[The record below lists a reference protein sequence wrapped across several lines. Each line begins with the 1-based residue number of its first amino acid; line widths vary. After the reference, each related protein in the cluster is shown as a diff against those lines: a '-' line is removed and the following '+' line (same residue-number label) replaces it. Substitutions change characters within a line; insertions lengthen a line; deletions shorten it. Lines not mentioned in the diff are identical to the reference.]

1 MPASKNS
8 FAAHQR
14 LSVTSADGDHDYEIY
29 KISDVEGLEN
39 AVKLPFSLKVLLEN
53 LVRTE
58 DGANIT
64 KDHILALANWDPNA
78 EPDTEIQFTPA
89 RVIMQDFTGV
99 PCVVDLATMREAM
112 ADLGGDPDKINPL
125 APAELVIDHSVI
137 ADVFGRADAFERNVD
152 LEYERNFERYQFLR
166 WGQTAFDEF
175 KVVPPGTGIV
185 HQVNIEHLARVVMD
199 RGGVAYPDSCVGTD
213 SHTTMVNGLGVLG
226 WGVGGIE
233 AEAAMLGQPVSMLIP
248 RVVGFKLTG
257 EIPSGTT
264 ATDVVLTI
272 TEMLRKHGVVGKFVE
287 FYGEGVGVVPLAN
300 RATIGN
306 MSPEFGST
314 AAIFPIDD
322 ETIKYLELTGRPAAQ
337 VALVEQYA
345 KAQGLWHDPSHEPV
359 FSEYLELDLSTVVPS
374 IAGPKRPQD
383 RIELAAAKPAFRTA
397 VHDYITQDASTPQ
410 NAVDEAVEETFPASD
425 PTTFTPGSEQD
436 ESEQPVLVTV
446 HSAASG
452 AEGRPSKPTRVQ
464 SSEYGTFDLDH
475 GAVVIAAITSCT
487 NTSNPS
493 VMLGAALLARN
504 AVDRGLTVKP
514 WVKTTMAPGSQ
525 VVTDYY
531 TKAGLWPYLDKLGY
545 NLVGYGCTTCIGNS
559 GPLPDEISAAV
570 NQADLTVVSV
580 LSGNRNFEGRIN
592 PDVKM
597 NYLASPPLVI
607 AYALAG
613 TMDFDFE
620 TQPLGQDTDGTD
632 VFLKD
637 LWPSPQEIQETIAS
651 SINKQMFAD
660 SYADVFDGGERWKA
674 LPTPTGK
681 TFDWD
686 PDSTYVRKPPYFAD
700 MPAMPVPVTD
710 ISGARV
716 LALLGDSVT
725 TDHISPAGAIKADTP
740 AGQYLTEHGIG
751 RKDFNSYGSRRGNH
765 EVMIRGTFA
774 NIRLRNQLLDGVQG
788 GYTRDF
794 TLGEGSDAPQ
804 AFIYD
809 AAQNYAAQGTP
820 LVILGGKEYGSG
832 SSRDW
837 AAKGTAL
844 LGVRAVI
851 TESFERIHRSNLIG
865 MGVIPLQFPAGENA
879 ATLGLDGTET
889 FAISGITALNEGRTP
904 RTVSVSATKTDGS
917 VVNVEAVVR
926 IDTPGEA
933 DYYRNG
939 GIMQYVL
946 RNLLAGTA

>member
-1 MPASKNS
+1 MPAASKDS
-8 FAAHQR
+8 FAAKDT
-14 LSVTSADGDHDYEIY
+14 LTVGENSYDIY
-29 KISDVEGLEN
+29 KIVGVPGLEN
-39 AVKLPFSLKVLLEN
+39 AKNLPFSLKVLLEN
-53 LVRTE
+53 LIRTE

-64 KDHILALANWDPNA
+64 AEHIQALADWDPTADPNV
-78 EPDTEIQFTPA
+78 EIQFTPA

-125 APAELVIDHSVI
+125 APAEMVIDHSVI

-152 LEYERNFERYQFLR
+152 LEYERNRERYQFLR

-185 HQVNIEHLARVVMD
+185 HQVNIEHLARVVMY
-199 RGGVAYPDSCVGTD
+199 RGGIAYPDSCVGTD
-213 SHTTMVNGLGVLG
+213 SHTTMVNGIGVLG

-257 EIPSGTT
+257 EIPTGIT

-272 TEMLRKHGVVGKFVE
+272 TEKLRKHGVVGKFVE
-287 FYGEGVGVVPLAN
+287 FYGAGVGAVPLAN

-314 AAIFPIDD
+314 AAMFPIDE
-322 ETIKYLELTGRPAAQ
+322 ETTKYLRLTGRPEEQ
-337 VALVEQYA
+337 VALVEAYA
-345 KAQGLWHDPSHEPV
+345 RAQGLWHDASTRAGVLRVPGTGPVDRRPVHRRAEAPAGPDRAVRRQGHVPQGRLRLRHQRQCRPGDQRRRGGRGIVPGQRPGRDLLRGRGRRQGTGRRAV
-359 FSEYLELDLSTVVPS
+359 FS
-374 IAGPKRPQD
+374 
-383 RIELAAAKPAFRTA
+383 AA
-397 VHDYITQDASTPQ
+397 
-410 NAVDEAVEETFPASD
+410 N
-425 PTTFTPGSEQD
+425 G
-436 ESEQPVLVTV
+436 
-446 HSAASG
+446 AA
-452 AEGRPSKPTRVQ
+452 GRPSKPTKVET
-464 SSEYGTFDLDH
+464 SEYGNFTLDH

-504 AVDRGLTVKP
+504 AVNRGLSVKP

-531 TKAGLWPYLDKLGY
+531 EKAGLWPYLEKLGY

-570 NQADLTVVSV
+570 NEADLTVVSV

-613 TMDFDFE
+613 TMDFDFD

-637 LWPSPQEIQETIAS
+637 IWPNLQEIQETMAS
-651 SINKQMFAD
+651 SINKEMFAS
-660 SYADVFDGGERWKA
+660 SYADVFDGGERWKS
-674 LPTPTGK
+674 LPTPEGK
-681 TFDWD
+681 TFEWD
-686 PDSTYVRKPPYFAD
+686 PESTYVRKPPYFD
-700 MPAMPVPVTD
+700 GMPAQPVPVTD

-716 LALLGDSVT
+716 LAKLGDSVT
-725 TDHISPAGAIKADTP
+725 TDHISPAGAIKPGTP
-740 AGQYLTEHGIG
+740 AGQYLSEHGIT

-774 NIRLRNQLLDGVQG
+774 NIRLRNQLLDDVQG

-794 TLGEGSDAPQ
+794 TQPDAPQ

-809 AAQNYAAQGTP
+809 AAQNYAAQGIP
-820 LVILGGKEYGSG
+820 LVVLGGKEYGSG

-851 TESFERIHRSNLIG
+851 VESFERIHRSNLIG
-865 MGVIPLQFPAGENA
+865 MGVIPLQFPEGETIK
-879 ATLGLDGTET
+879 TLGLDGDET
-889 FAISGITALNEGRTP
+889 FDFSGITELNNGVTP
-904 RTVSVSATKTDGS
+904 RTVKVTATKPGGG
-917 VVNVEAVVR
+917 VVEFDAVVR

-946 RNLLAGTA
+946 RNLLAGAA